1 MRSFDRQ
8 CLMKHPSIA
17 ALRAVFCLAGPM
29 PASAAETARE
39 MYTRTLAQ
47 ERTVRDAA
55 AKPTLEQMRRVVTQY
70 EGVVRKHPAS
80 GYSDNALWQAANL
93 ALLAFERFGNE
104 ADRKTASRLFA
115 LLAKEYPASS
125 LASQAT
131 AAIAALPAPASILVP
146 TPAPI
151 VSTPLAPAPIQTK
164 AP

>member
-1 MRSFDRQ
+1 
-8 CLMKHPSIA
+8 MKHPSIA
-17 ALRAVFCLAGPM
+17 ALLAVLWLAGPA
-29 PASAAETARE
+29 PASAAGTARE

-70 EGVVRKHPAS
+70 EGVVRKYPAS

-115 LLAKEYPASS
+115 LLA
-125 LASQAT
+125 
-131 AAIAALPAPASILVP
+131 
-146 TPAPI
+146 
-151 VSTPLAPAPIQTK
+151 
-164 AP
+164 